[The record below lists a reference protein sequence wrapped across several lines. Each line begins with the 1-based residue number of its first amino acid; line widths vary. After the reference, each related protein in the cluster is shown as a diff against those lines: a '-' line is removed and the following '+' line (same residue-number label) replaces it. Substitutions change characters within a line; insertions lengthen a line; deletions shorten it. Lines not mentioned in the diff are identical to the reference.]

1 MMQPMV
7 DDGRPKAAD
16 LGASA
21 PMSDATIGRF
31 DATAPAGS
39 VARAPRAAEP
49 SRDVAIGRF
58 VVLDVLGS
66 GGMGIVYSARDP
78 DLDRKIA
85 LKLLHATVDDPR
97 GDVRTRLL
105 REAQAMARID
115 HPNVIKVHE
124 VGTHADG
131 VYVAMEYAKAGTLRS
146 WLQHKPR
153 AQREVVGVFVQAG
166 RGLAAAHSVGLVHRD
181 FKPDNVLMMTHDTAK
196 VSDFGL
202 VVEQDDQEVARGGAA
217 PTEVTSPAT
226 PLSVKLTRTGAVMGT
241 PMYMAPEQFKGEIAT
256 ARTDQFSFCVALCE
270 ALHGQR
276 PFSGST
282 FEELAANVMEG
293 RVMARPAAAPPWLWR
308 IIARG
313 LARDPAARF
322 PSMDALLA
330 ELARDRTRRRR
341 RLLAGVG
348 AAAAIASASV
358 IVAMRDSHPPQV
370 AMVVRAIRNITNEPG
385 CEEYP
390 SFTPD
395 GREVVFDGVIDN
407 DVELQAIAIDSGAR
421 RRLTHSPGRDV
432 GAVVSPDGRHVAY
445 VHAGGEL
452 RVVGIE
458 GDADAAPRTITQRH
472 GFPAWARNGDLLYC
486 GVDGQIWRAP
496 LEGSPTSVARLPPD
510 HLAIFIDEFPD
521 GELVLA
527 LQSRAQTSSVVTM
540 AHARPGD
547 VAQPYVPRW
556 EALDSSHVRVD
567 ADGRG
572 VYYVAPT
579 PSGQPKLHW
588 RARTGGEPVV
598 LEGTQP
604 MVNSYAVARSGRR
617 LVFSTCEA
625 KPLLG
630 RVRSAGFEPLAGIR
644 AGWDVSSFATL
655 PGDDLIVTAFRS
667 ADSEPHLWKVTP
679 GGGQLVDSAPA
690 KQPAVSSDGKQ
701 LAWSGLTPAPGIYVR
716 AMAGGATHRL
726 TDHDD
731 DEIPAFSHD
740 GTRVLFSRDGRV
752 YAVPIAGGPEVAV
765 TPPGVVEFAAA
776 PDRALLAVVFDDHGR
791 RVVRTGP
798 PGGPFRDVAGVAER
812 KYHWTAFDGTSLL
825 LGTAV
830 SLHEVRGDG
839 TERSLWSS
847 PINDTMLQ
855 VAYSRTGGD
864 PWAVVTHYDGDLA
877 LVDGEFP

>member
-1 MMQPMV
+1 MA
-7 DDGRPKAAD
+7 DDGRPKRVD
-16 LGASA
+16 PGANA
-21 PMSDATIGRF
+21 PVSETTIGRF
-31 DATAPAGS
+31 ATTVPGEGAAAAPWT
-39 VARAPRAAEP
+39 AEP
-49 SRDVAIGRF
+49 PRDVAIGRF

-78 DLDRKIA
+78 DLDRKVA
-85 LKLLHATVDDPR
+85 LKLLHATAGDPR

-115 HPNVIKVHE
+115 HPNVIKVYE

-131 VYVAMEYAKAGTLRS
+131 VYVAMEFAKAGTLRT

-153 AQREVVGVFVQAG
+153 TQREVIGAFVQAG
-166 RGLAAAHSVGLVHRD
+166 RGLAAAHSVGLIHRD

-202 VVEQDDQEVARGGAA
+202 VVEQDDQEVARGPAA
-217 PTEVTSPAT
+217 PTEVASHAT

-276 PFSGST
+276 PFSGAT

-293 RVMARPAAAPPWLWR
+293 RVMARPAAAPAWLWR

-330 ELARDRTRRRR
+330 ELARDRSRR
-341 RLLAGVG
+341 RLRLLVGVG
-348 AAAAIASASV
+348 AAAAIAAA
-358 IVAMRDSHPPQV
+358 IANIAMRDSHPPRV
-370 AMVVRAIRNITNEPG
+370 AMVMRATRNITNEPG

-407 DVELQAIAIDSGAR
+407 DVEVQAIEIDSGAR

-445 VHAGGEL
+445 LHAGGEL

-458 GDADAAPRTITQRH
+458 GDAVAAPRTIAQRH

-496 LEGSPTSVARLPPD
+496 LEGSPTIVARLPPD
-510 HLAIFIDEFPD
+510 HLAVFVDEFPD
-521 GELVLA
+521 GELVMA
-527 LQSRAQTSSVVTM
+527 LTSRAQTSSAVTM
-540 AHARPGD
+540 AHARPGG
-547 VAQPYVPRW
+547 VAEPYVPRW
-556 EALDSSHVRVD
+556 DALDSGHVRVD

-604 MVNSYAVARSGRR
+604 MVNSYALARSGRR
-617 LVFSTCEA
+617 LVFSTCDA

-644 AGWDVSSFATL
+644 ADWNVSSFATL
-655 PGDDLIVTAFRS
+655 PGDGLIVTAFRS

-679 GGGQLVDSAPA
+679 GGGEQVDPA
-690 KQPAVSSDGKQ
+690 AAMQPAASADGEQ
-701 LAWSGLTPAPGIYVR
+701 LAWAGLTPAPGIYVR

-726 TDHDD
+726 TAHDD
-731 DEIPAFSHD
+731 DEAPAFSHD
-740 GTRVLFSRDGRV
+740 GTHVLFSRDGRV
-752 YAVPIAGGPEVAV
+752 YAVPVAGGPEVAV

-776 PDRALLAVVFDDHGR
+776 PDRALLAVVFDEQGR

-798 PGGPFRDVAGVAER
+798 PGGPFRDVAGLAER
-812 KYHWTAFDGTSLL
+812 KYHWIGFDGTSLL
-825 LGTAV
+825 LGTSD

-847 PINDTMLQ
+847 RVNETMLQ
-855 VAYSRTGGD
+855 VAYPRSGAD

-877 LVDGEFP
+877 LIDGEFP